1 MPNRAQPVFGRSYL
15 CIANQSNSMKKPNAA
30 LTKIVADAK
39 KIQAK
44 SPRKAWKTCISEASA
59 KYRKSKKS

>member
-1 MPNRAQPVFGRSYL
+1 
-15 CIANQSNSMKKPNAA
+15 MKKTNAA
-30 LTKIVADAK
+30 LLQILADAK

-44 SPRKAWKTCISEASA
+44 SPRKEWKNCIKEASA